1 MTREPL
7 CPAPTGPQPVV
18 RSVIPGPRDP
28 LGLGPTEQD
37 VTVGGGGG
45 GGADVHSLHSLPLDM
60 ELSDAAVGKFLEGS
74 SLLILNWL
82 RQ

>member
-1 MTREPL
+1 MTCESL
-7 CPAPTGPQPVV
+7 FLAPTGPQPVV
-18 RSVIPGPRDP
+18 RLVIPGPRDP
-28 LGLGPTEQD
+28 LGLGPTKQD
-37 VTVGGGGG
+37 VTVGG
-45 GGADVHSLHSLPLDM
+45 GGADVHSLHSLPPDM